1 MRTITMADMEFVDL
15 RAITSDP
22 RFSRDSM
29 AASW

>member
-1 MRTITMADMEFVDL
+1 MEFVDL
-15 RAITSDP
+15 KSITSDP